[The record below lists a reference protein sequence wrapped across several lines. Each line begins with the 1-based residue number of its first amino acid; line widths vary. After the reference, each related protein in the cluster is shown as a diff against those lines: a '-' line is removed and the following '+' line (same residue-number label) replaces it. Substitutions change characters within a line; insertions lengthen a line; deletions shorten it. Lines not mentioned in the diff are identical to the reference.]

1 MKITLFSAPGKILS
15 VVDAKMV
22 GKTRITPT
30 EGEFA
35 GIRFRVELDDSG
47 HPWKGKAEAPMSGA
61 PHWRIYKEGD
71 AVDFEL
77 QQRREAARTRIDAAI
92 ANIEWRTTPPDIL
105 EALASAVESAG
116 FSQRTYDRMR
126 LYVARTLSTLAT
138 SLSASLSSSHSSS
151 IPK

>member
-71 AVDFEL
+71 AVALAL
-77 QQRREAARTRIDAAI
+77 QQRREASRARIDAAL
-92 ANIEWRTTPPDIL
+92 ANIAWQTTPPEIL
-105 EALASAVESAG
+105 EALASAAESAS

-126 LYVARTLSTLAT
+126 MHVAQT
-138 SLSASLSSSHSSS
+138 LSASATLLSASQSSSSS
-151 IPK
+151 IPE